1 MSNNERNLHADSDL
15 QELNDLEQWAWDNPC
30 LSRSDV
36 YNLFE
41 EIFNT
46 KRLTFD
52 KTYAISAA
60 REVCYFKDKLRQL
73 AKDKSELLKPT
84 EKTNSKTQSVIDW
97 FLNELL
103 KEGYIKRVPV
113 LQFQQAKEIDSEE
126 KLIDYS
132 DGYTDGFKRA
142 LELVELTV
150 EEHKTIVYD
159 RTLEKIH
166 SRIKELKG

>member
-1 MSNNERNLHADSDL
+1 MSNNERNLHANSDL
-15 QELNDLEQWAWDNPC
+15 EELNDLEQWAWDNPC

-41 EIFNT
+41 EVFNT

-84 EKTNSKTQSVIDW
+84 EKTDSKTQSVMDW
-97 FLNELL
+97 FLDQLI
-103 KEGYIKRVPV
+103 KDGYIKRVPV
-113 LQFQQAKEIDSEE
+113 LQFQQAKKIDS
-126 KLIDYS
+126 
-132 DGYTDGFKRA
+132 
-142 LELVELTV
+142 
-150 EEHKTIVYD
+150 
-159 RTLEKIH
+159 
-166 SRIKELKG
+166 

>member
-1 MSNNERNLHADSDL
+1 MSNKQLTVVEWLSKTLRHNSVNIFNGSIMDQAK
-15 QELNDLEQWAWDNPC
+15 NLEQ
-30 LSRSDV
+30 V
-36 YNLFE
+36 
-41 EIFNT
+41 
-46 KRLTFD
+46 
-52 KTYAISAA
+52 
-60 REVCYFKDKLRQL
+60 
-73 AKDKSELLKPT
+73 
-84 EKTNSKTQSVIDW
+84 
-97 FLNELL
+97 
-103 KEGYIKRVPV
+103 
-113 LQFQQAKEIDSEE
+113 FQQAKEIDSEE

>member
-1 MSNNERNLHADSDL
+1 MTNNKQQTAVEWLSQTLRYNSVKILSGNIAD
-15 QELNDLEQWAWDNPC
+15 QAKNLEQ
-30 LSRSDV
+30 V
-36 YNLFE
+36 
-41 EIFNT
+41 
-46 KRLTFD
+46 
-52 KTYAISAA
+52 
-60 REVCYFKDKLRQL
+60 
-73 AKDKSELLKPT
+73 
-84 EKTNSKTQSVIDW
+84 
-97 FLNELL
+97 
-103 KEGYIKRVPV
+103 
-113 LQFQQAKEIDSEE
+113 FQQAKEIDSEE